1 MSNYVFAPPPP
12 TDAEN
17 NVYATWENGFSK
29 EELDSISAYC
39 DQAEK
44 APAGLPQSGVN
55 RALAGFLTTAR
66 QLGST
71 IKWLS

>member
-29 EELDSISAYC
+29 EETDQYIESSKNYDYNTIFKIVEKIIRKIS
-39 DQAEK
+39 
-44 APAGLPQSGVN
+44 
-55 RALAGFLTTAR
+55 
-66 QLGST
+66 
-71 IKWLS
+71 